1 MKMKRTLL
9 FGMTWALALLLITA
23 GCKDDDNEVMI
34 SLEDLAVTVDE
45 NPETG
50 YLLGTIVS
58 DSPMPLTFSI
68 VSQTPNGAI
77 NINEETGALTVAT
90 PALFDFETNPVITA
104 TISAEEAQNT
114 ATVTITVNNVNELS
128 VQDFSVTIDENPAN
142 GQSLGTVQA
151 SGEGTLAYSITS
163 SAPSAALTINATT
176 GELTVADAALFDF
189 ESNPVITAEIS
200 VGDGGNIQTLTATI
214 NLNNVVEL
222 TLQDFSVTIDEN
234 PSNGLSLGTVQ
245 ANGLGAS
252 SFSIAS
258 STPSGAMN
266 IDLSTGELTVEDFTV
281 FDFETTPV
289 ITATVEVS
297 NSGETASLTATI
309 NLTDVHEVG
318 EFKFG
323 GVIFWIAPGSNNS
336 SGLVCDIDN
345 IANPGAGGITWSVGT
360 NVTTGATGTAI
371 GTGQANT
378 TAIVNS
384 YGTGSVYA
392 AVLCSNS
399 TAGGYSDWYL
409 PSLFELHEI
418 YYNMA
423 AISAAAQANGGSALT
438 GLYHWSS
445 TEMSVDQARV
455 VSFNGTTFSDFSS
468 GKNNSGALV
477 RAVRFWTDF

>member
-1 MKMKRTLL
+1 MKRTLL

-58 DSPMPLTFSI
+58 DSSMPLTFSI

-163 SAPSAALTINATT
+163 SAPASALTINATT

-200 VGDGGNIQTLTATI
+200 VGNGGNIQTLTATI

-234 PSNGLSLGTVQ
+234 
-245 ANGLGAS
+245 
-252 SFSIAS
+252 
-258 STPSGAMN
+258 
-266 IDLSTGELTVEDFTV
+266 
-281 FDFETTPV
+281 
-289 ITATVEVS
+289 
-297 NSGETASLTATI
+297 
-309 NLTDVHEVG
+309 
-318 EFKFG
+318 
-323 GVIFWIAPGSNNS
+323 
-336 SGLVCDIDN
+336 
-345 IANPGAGGITWSVGT
+345 
-360 NVTTGATGTAI
+360 
-371 GTGQANT
+371 
-378 TAIVNS
+378 
-384 YGTGSVYA
+384 
-392 AVLCSNS
+392 
-399 TAGGYSDWYL
+399 
-409 PSLFELHEI
+409 
-418 YYNMA
+418 
-423 AISAAAQANGGSALT
+423 
-438 GLYHWSS
+438 
-445 TEMSVDQARV
+445 
-455 VSFNGTTFSDFSS
+455 
-468 GKNNSGALV
+468 
-477 RAVRFWTDF
+477 